1 MQSDFKGLML
11 PQAFRDLFMK
21 MGFDGLNSFQRE
33 LLEAFQIRQNLCIVA
48 PNGSQKTN
56 LSLAVLVQ
64 QLVSNLK
71 PGTIQLLVV
80 CTDEQHVRRISEFLK
95 YLLGDSGCE
104 IVMLYNSSDANLFNI
119 RKQALAKG
127 PAIVVGSTD
136 RILVHLR
143 LGNALLQHL
152 DYLVLVDTD
161 RLIDKG
167 CAEDLVKLNGFLS
180 GNEQV
185 LLLSS
190 AKRPGIEALIQQSS
204 SNLPWKE
211 ITQEAGS

>member
-1 MQSDFKGLML
+1 MQSDFEGFTL
-11 PQAFRDLFMK
+11 PQHFRDIFME
-21 MGFDGLNSFQRE
+21 MGFGSTNSFQCE
-33 LLEAFQIRQNLCIVA
+33 LIEAIQLRQNLCVIA
-48 PNGSQKTN
+48 PSGSQKTS
-56 LSLAVLVQ
+56 LSLMVLVQ
-64 QLVSNLK
+64 QLLSNLK
-71 PGTIQLLVV
+71 LGTIQLLVV
-80 CTDEQHVRRISEFLK
+80 CTDEQHVRQIAAFMQR
-95 YLLGDSGCE
+95 LLGDSGCE
-104 IVMLYNSSDANLFNI
+104 VVMLYNSSDASLFNM

-127 PAIVVGSTD
+127 PAIVLGSAD

-143 LGNALLQHL
+143 LGNAMLTKL
-152 DYLVLVDTD
+152 DYLVLADTD

-190 AKRPGIEALIQQSS
+190 AKRSGIEALIQQSS

-211 ITQEAGS
+211 ITQKAVS

>member
-1 MQSDFKGLML
+1 MQSDFEGLKL
-11 PQAFRDLFMK
+11 PQHFRDIIME
-21 MGFDGLNSFQRE
+21 MGFVSINSFQHE
-33 LLEAFQIRQNLCIVA
+33 LIEAIQLRQNLFIVA

-56 LSLAVLVQ
+56 LSLMVLVQ

-80 CTDEQHVRRISEFLK
+80 CTDEQNVRRISEFLK
-95 YLLGDSGCE
+95 NLLGDSGCE
-104 IVMLYNSSDANLFNI
+104 IVMLYNSSDANLFNL

-127 PAIVVGSTD
+127 PAIVVGSAD

-143 LGNALLQHL
+143 LGNAMLQKL

-190 AKRPGIEALIQQSS
+190 AKRTGIEALIKHSS

-211 ITQEAGS
+211 ITQEAVS